1 MPTDTWHARLAPE
14 LVDAVLADY
23 GGDEGVPAF
32 LLYDLDLMTAKVAVL
47 RTSMPGFEHA
57 MAIKACP
64 FLFVLKHLAG
74 LGLSLEA
81 ASIEEV
87 HLALA
92 AGCPPAR
99 IVFDSPCKTKEEL
112 AFCLERGITLNL
124 DNRSEYERVRAL
136 LAGRAPLGRIG
147 LRVNTQVGEG
157 AIAHTS
163 VSGGTSK
170 FGLSLTRNRAD
181 IDYIFNDSAI
191 VTGLHSHVGSQGV
204 RMEQLVES
212 VVRLAQLADQLGAA
226 DTIGWLDIGGGLP
239 WPYLDQPGLP
249 TPTALH
255 QAIRQ
260 AIPSRWLA
268 DGRLITEF
276 GRAFFAGCA
285 VYASRV
291 EYVKAQG
298 DVVYA
303 TIHAG
308 ADLFMRPTYFPDV
321 WPHRAELHPERPRT
335 GRVIKIAGPL
345 CFAGDVLYADFPGGT
360 PQAGDWLVV
369 DDVGAYTAGTWSRHC
384 SRAMPPVLA
393 HKDGTVTLAKRGET
407 PEDVVRFWS

>member
-1 MPTDTWHARLAPE
+1 MPTDHWHARLAPE
-14 LVDAVLADY
+14 LVDTALAHY
-23 GGDEGVPAF
+23 GRDEGLPAF
-32 LLYDLDLMTAKVAVL
+32 LLYDLDLMTAKA
-47 RTSMPGFEHA
+47 RTLTASMPGVEHA

-64 FLFVLKHLAG
+64 FVFVLRHLAE

-147 LRVNTQVGEG
+147 LRINTQVGEG

-170 FGLSLTRNRAD
+170 FGLSLTHNRAD

-212 VVRLAQLADQLGAA
+212 VVRLTQLADQLGAA
-226 DTIGWLDIGGGLP
+226 DRVGWLDIGGGLP
-239 WPYLDQPGLP
+239 WPYRDQPGLP
-249 TPTALH
+249 TPAALYQEVRRSISAH
-255 QAIRQ
+255 
-260 AIPSRWLA
+260 WLA
-268 DGRLITEF
+268 DGRLVTEF

-298 DVVYA
+298 DTVYA

-308 ADLFMRPTYFPDV
+308 ADLFMRPTYFPDI
-321 WPHRAELHPERPRT
+321 WPHRARLHPERPRT
-335 GRVIKIAGPL
+335 GQVVKIAGPL
-345 CFAGDVLYADFPGGT
+345 CFAGDVLYADFGGGT
-360 PQAGDWLVV
+360 PEAGDWLIV
-369 DDVGAYTAGTWSRHC
+369 DDVGAYTASTWSRHC
-384 SRAMPPVLA
+384 SRGMPPVFA
-393 HKDGTVTLAKRGET
+393 RKDGVIALAKRGET
-407 PEDVVRFWS
+407 PDDIVRFWS